1 MGRAFN
7 PDEIRAVATRMG
19 NHTADFE
26 DAHGGLTGMESADA
40 FGELDG
46 ASRIHGA
53 ISDFTSGMS
62 AEFQHGKMLA
72 DATSQHLHGH
82 ANNMD
87 QNEENYSASFGNG
100 DVDKL

>member
-46 ASRIHGA
+46 AGRIHGA
-53 ISDFTSGMS
+53 ISNFTSSIGN
-62 AEFQHGKMLA
+62 EFKHGKMLA
-72 DATSQHLHGH
+72 DTTAQHLHGH
-82 ANNMD
+82 ADNMD
-87 QNEENYSASFGNG
+87 QNEADYSASFGNG
-100 DVDKL
+100 DINQL